1 MPLDSTYFK
10 SIVSGEEENIIM
22 RYWLLLTLSLML
34 LVALSLVPYSARPSI
49 VQAAPPSQPDSPSF
63 TADGKLEFPANY
75 REWIYLTSGLNM
87 SYSPRVQGMA
97 GHDMFDNVFVNP
109 SAYKAFLETGT
120 WPDQTMLVL
129 EVRGAGSNASINKSG
144 HFQTTDDMGHEVH
157 LKDKRVPGGWAFY
170 GFDETKPTTPFRH
183 EMACYS
189 CHEQHGAVDTTFVQ
203 FYPTLIKLADQK
215 GTLSAAYKK
224 DEAKK

>member
-1 MPLDSTYFK
+1 MGGVTK
-10 SIVSGEEENIIM
+10 H
-22 RYWLLLTLSLML
+22 LLTPLILGCCLSSLA
-34 LVALSLVPYSARPSI
+34 VAQVAHSGRLPLN
-49 VQAAPPSQPDSPSF
+49 DSPSF

-87 SYSPRVQGMA
+87 SYAPRMAGMA

-144 HFQTTDDMGHEVH
+144 HFQTDDVMGREVH
-157 LKDKRVPGGWAFY
+157 IKDKRLPGGWAFY
-170 GFDETKPTTPFRH
+170 SFEDQNPSTPFPH
-183 EMACYS
+183 EMDCYS
-189 CHEQHGAVDTTFVQ
+189 CHEKHAAVDTTFVQ
-203 FYPTLIKLADQK
+203 FYPTLLKLAEQK
-215 GTLSAAYKK
+215 GTLSEAYKK
-224 DEAKK
+224 DQAKK

>member
-1 MPLDSTYFK
+1 MGRKHYA
-10 SIVSGEEENIIM
+10 
-22 RYWLLLTLSLML
+22 LL
-34 LVALSLVPYSARPSI
+34 AD
-49 VQAAPPSQPDSPSF
+49 AAPITGVTGDAFVATVQRAAFRRAGGSAIAVRFARF

-87 SYSPRVQGMA
+87 SYAPRMAGMA

-170 GFDETKPTTPFRH
+170 GFDETKPTTPFPH
-183 EMACYS
+183 EMDCYS

-203 FYPTLIKLADQK
+203 FYPTLIKLA
-215 GTLSAAYKK
+215 
-224 DEAKK
+224 EAEGHAQRRV

>member
-1 MPLDSTYFK
+1 MS
-10 SIVSGEEENIIM
+10 M
-22 RYWLLLTLSLML
+22 RIPAVLVLSLAL
-34 LVALSLVPYSARPSI
+34 LVAAGVHTTLAQGPASASSDTPH
-49 VQAAPPSQPDSPSF
+49 F
-63 TADGKLEFPANY
+63 TQDGKLEFPANY

-87 SYSPRVQGMA
+87 SYAPRMAGMA

-109 SAYKAFLETGT
+109 SAYKAFLATGT

-129 EVRGAGSNASINKSG
+129 ELRGAASNASINKSG
-144 HFQTTDDMGHEVH
+144 HFQTADDMGHEVH
-157 LKDKRVPGGWAFY
+157 IKDKRLPGGWAFY
-170 GFDETKPTTPFRH
+170 GFDDTKPTTPFPH
-183 EMACYS
+183 AMDCYS

-203 FYPTLIKLADQK
+203 FYPTLITIAKQK

>member
-1 MPLDSTYFK
+1 ME
-10 SIVSGEEENIIM
+10 SIPVGENITM
-22 RYWLLLTLSLML
+22 RILTVL
-34 LVALSLVPYSARPSI
+34 ALSLALLLATGLHTTLAEDPASASSDTPH
-49 VQAAPPSQPDSPSF
+49 F
-63 TADGKLEFPANY
+63 TQDGKLEFPANY

-87 SYSPRVQGMA
+87 SYAPRVRGMA

-129 EVRGAGSNASINKSG
+129 ELRGAGSNASINKSG

-157 LKDKRVPGGWAFY
+157 LKDKRQPGGWAFY
-170 GFDETKPTTPFRH
+170 GFDEARPTTPFPH
-183 EMACYS
+183 EMDCYS
-189 CHEQHGAVDTTFVQ
+189 CHENHGAVDTTFVQ
-203 FYPTLIKLADQK
+203 FYPTLLKIAEQK
-215 GTLSAAYKK
+215 GTLSTPYKK